1 MKRRECYL
9 EEGIRDIFSRN
20 YIQRGMRMK
29 NLFGLL
35 KNFQEIQRVVGQ
47 LQDDLRKET
56 VQVEAGGGLV
66 KVVVNGNQEIVKIEI
81 SSDIINMK
89 DKSLLEDLVLS
100 VVNDARKK
108 AQKIA
113 QDKVKEVTGGLDIG
127 LNLT

>member
-1 MKRRECYL
+1 
-9 EEGIRDIFSRN
+9 
-20 YIQRGMRMK
+20 MK

-66 KVVVNGNQEIVKIEI
+66 KVVVNGNQEIVKVEI
-81 SSDIINMK
+81 SPDIINMK

-127 LNLT
+127 PNLT

>member
-1 MKRRECYL
+1 
-9 EEGIRDIFSRN
+9 
-20 YIQRGMRMK
+20 MK

-81 SSDIINMK
+81 SPDIINMK

>member
-1 MKRRECYL
+1 
-9 EEGIRDIFSRN
+9 
-20 YIQRGMRMK
+20 MK

-47 LQDDLRKET
+47 LQDDLRKEI

-66 KVVVNGNQEIVKIEI
+66 KVVVNGNQEIVKVEI
-81 SSDIINMK
+81 TPEIINMK
-89 DKSLLEDLVLS
+89 DKSLLEDLILS
-100 VVNDARKK
+100 AVNDARKK

-127 LNLT
+127 PNLT

>member
-1 MKRRECYL
+1 
-9 EEGIRDIFSRN
+9 
-20 YIQRGMRMK
+20 MK

-81 SSDIINMK
+81 SPDIINMN

>member
-1 MKRRECYL
+1 
-9 EEGIRDIFSRN
+9 
-20 YIQRGMRMK
+20 MK

-66 KVVVNGNQEIVKIEI
+66 TVVVNGNQEIVKVEI
-81 SSDIINMK
+81 SPDIINMK

>member
-1 MKRRECYL
+1 
-9 EEGIRDIFSRN
+9 
-20 YIQRGMRMK
+20 MRMK

-66 KVVVNGNQEIVKIEI
+66 TVVVNGNQEIVKVEI
-81 SSDIINMK
+81 SPDIINMK